1 MSYMN
6 TFITSGKLVEG
17 ICDVVLHKK
26 IKILILFLIVS
37 LNH

>member
-17 ICDVVLHKK
+17 IWDVVLHKK